1 MKISCVRVV
10 GLLILPVFFTRGY
23 AQLPADSLYKESVA
37 SFRKIYFDEIKG
49 NAQIY
54 HGSKYAVEKKIVD
67 GFPFFDADMNRPGSI
82 SYQGTTYQPV
92 KLYYDLT
99 TDIVVTMNYLQDDL
113 VTLSSDK
120 IDSFSIG
127 PHRFIKFSKTNGLP
141 KKGFY
146 EQIRAGEPGLYA
158 RKEKK
163 VYYGTGH
170 QVTRYVEK
178 DAYFIRYKG
187 NCYPADSRDEILD
200 VFRDQ
205 ESAVNKFIRSNKAI
219 FKKDFEQA
227 LLSTVVFYSGLKHE

>member
-10 GLLILPVFFTRGY
+10 GLLILPVFFTRSY

-54 HGSKYAVEKKIVD
+54 HGSKYAVEKKIVE
-67 GFPFFDADMNRPGSI
+67 GFPFFDVDMNRPGSI

-113 VTLSSDK
+113 VTLSPDK

-141 KKGFY
+141 RRGFY
-146 EQIRAGEPGLYA
+146 EEIHAGEPGLFA
-158 RKEKK
+158 RREKK
-163 VYYGTGH
+163 FYYGTGH
-170 QVTRYVEK
+170 QANKYVEK
-178 DAYFIRYKG
+178 NAYFIRYKG
-187 NCYPADSRDEILD
+187 NYYPADNKDEILD

-205 ESAVNKFIRSNKAI
+205 ASTVNKFIRSNKII

-227 LLSTVVFYSGLKHE
+227 LLQTVVFYSGLKHE